1 MKKKKMQFRLFFA
14 WLLTAVLLLGG
25 CGADQETVSDPLQEA
40 LVEQGT
46 QEGQNVPEGESG
58 RETSEGDAAS
68 AMAQIGEKEPGEV
81 PYTEP
86 EITLVM
92 VGDVLMHMRVTNS
105 GKQADGTYNYDHLFA
120 PTKELVEAADLA
132 LVNQEVILGGPE
144 LGYSGYPRFN
154 APYEVADALV
164 SAGFDVILHATNH
177 TLDKGKTGVLN
188 SLNYWREN
196 YPETAVIGMQD
207 SQEAQDQIYVY
218 EKDGIRIAILNYT
231 YGTNGLPLP
240 KDMPYIVNLLNE
252 ERIASDVARA
262 KEQADFVIVCPH
274 WGTEYIHKAS
284 KAQKQ
289 WTQFFLECGVDLCIG
304 THPHVIEP
312 VEWVEDEAG
321 HRMLVYYSL
330 GNYVNSTAS
339 EGEGVGNRMVGAMA
353 TVTIARNG
361 DGEVYIRE
369 YGAEPL
375 VTYVSGNGKFISTYP
390 MDQFT
395 EEMAA
400 ESSTRKKDRTFT
412 LAHCQKLWKDVMG
425 DLAEEKPG
433 DAEEGTGEA
442 GSDGTMAQDGQPGDA
457 AE

>member
-1 MKKKKMQFRLFFA
+1 MKKRKIQIRFFSV
-14 WLLTAVLLLGG
+14 WLLTAALLLGG
-25 CGADQETVSDPLQEA
+25 CGAAQETVSDPLQEA
-40 LVEQGT
+40 LVEQGS
-46 QEGQNVPEGESG
+46 QENQNVPEGETG
-58 RETSEGDAAS
+58 QETSGGDAAS
-68 AMAQIGEKEPGEV
+68 AMSQIGETEPEEV
-81 PYTEP
+81 PYVEP
-86 EITLVM
+86 EVALIM

-120 PTKELVEAADLA
+120 PTRELVEAADLA

-164 SAGFDVILHATNH
+164 EAGFDVVLHATNH
-177 TLDKGKTGVLN
+177 TLDKGKEGVLN

-196 YPETAVIGMQD
+196 YPEIAVIGMQD

-231 YGTNGLPLP
+231 YGTNGLPIP
-240 KDMPYIVNLLNE
+240 KDMPFIVNLLNE

-262 KEQADFVIVCPH
+262 KEQADFVVVCPH
-274 WGTEYIHKAS
+274 WGTEYTHKAS

-339 EGEGVGNRMVGAMA
+339 EGEGIGDRMLGAMA
-353 TVTIARNG
+353 TVTIARNEA
-361 DGEVYIRE
+361 GEVYIKE

-375 VTYVSGNGKFISTYP
+375 VTYVSGNGKFIATYP

-412 LAHCQKLWKDVMG
+412 LAHCQKVWKEVMG
-425 DLAEEKPG
+425 DLAEEASEDQP
-433 DAEEGTGEA
+433 EE
-442 GSDGTMAQDGQPGDA
+442 A

>member
-1 MKKKKMQFRLFFA
+1 MKKGKMLTRIFIA
-14 WLLTAVLLLGG
+14 WLLAAAVCLGG
-25 CGADQETVSDPLQEA
+25 CGADQETVTDPLQAA
-40 LVEQGT
+40 LIEPGT
-46 QEGQNVPEGESG
+46 QENKNVPEGEDG
-58 RETSEGDAAS
+58 QGTTGGDAAS
-68 AMAQIGEKEPGEV
+68 AMSQIEEKEPEDV

-86 EITLVM
+86 EITLIM

-154 APYEVADALV
+154 APYEVADALAA
-164 SAGFDVILHATNH
+164 AGFDVVLHATNH
-177 TLDKGKTGVLN
+177 TLDKGKQGVLN
-188 SLNYWREN
+188 SLKYWREN
-196 YPETAVIGMQD
+196 YPEIAVIGMQD
-207 SQEAQDQIYVY
+207 SQEAQDEIYVY

-231 YGTNGLPLP
+231 YGTNGLPIP

-262 KEQADFVIVCPH
+262 KEVADFVMVCPH
-274 WGTEYIHKAS
+274 WGTEYILKAS

-289 WTQFFLECGVDLCIG
+289 WTQFFLKCGVDLCIG

-339 EGEGVGNRMVGAMA
+339 EGEGVGNRMLGAMA
-353 TVTIARNG
+353 TVTIARNEA
-361 DGEVYIRE
+361 GEVYIKE

-375 VTYVSGNGKFISTYP
+375 VTYVSGNGKFIATYP

-400 ESSTRKKDRTFT
+400 ESSTRRKDRTFS
-412 LAHCQKLWKDVMG
+412 LAHCRKVWKDVMR
-425 DLAEEKPG
+425 DLAEKQP
-433 DAEEGTGEA
+433 EEGDRE
-442 GSDGTMAQDGQPGDA
+442 
-457 AE
+457 E